1 MTSAKEDGTA
11 AAAEQLGS
19 MSLGTAAERKDNDAA
34 EPNAEN
40 RTTTPTEKL
49 CSACGKTSDA
59 VKKCTACKCVWYCD
73 TMCQKKRRKEHI
85 KECKRIKKWWRF
97 CYVCSWAFSFL
108 LQYGTNSNEPQ
119 PELHES
125 KIGLSMKRGTSEV
138 VKRWKDDPC
147 NESHNISSSSSSS
160 SLFPSLSSGEI
171 HKMRRMIAISDNS
184 SCYNRYLP
192 AFINYTLNRMEH
204 VHNHLNLHI
213 PKSGGTSICSLA
225 KQKSKKYTNFTVAK
239 TNGCWEGDHF
249 LPLWCNP
256 HFVPGGD
263 RSEWASLDN
272 SALCNMMDRNLS
284 MFVMN
289 ENYLDHPLCTQE
301 KIYSIVLRDPVDRVM
316 SNERHLL
323 EFQRVHHKER
333 VDLIRNNY
341 IVWALSSGTTA
352 HGKRLSVL
360 PQRKHLEIAKETLL
374 QFDYILDVTTSTSCR
389 VDVLY
394 LMGLAS
400 NGDSEKMP
408 HEMKGRGKQWKL
420 ALSRKEYEE
429 LNLLDIELHEYAQSV
444 MRVDCEFFSRLRER
458 INE

>member
-1 MTSAKEDGTA
+1 M
-11 AAAEQLGS
+11 
-19 MSLGTAAERKDNDAA
+19 
-34 EPNAEN
+34 
-40 RTTTPTEKL
+40 
-49 CSACGKTSDA
+49 
-59 VKKCTACKCVWYCD
+59 
-73 TMCQKKRRKEHI
+73 
-85 KECKRIKKWWRF
+85 F
-97 CYVCSWAFSFL
+97 CFFFSFL
-108 LQYGTNSNEPQ
+108 LQYGTNNELQ

-125 KIGLSMKRGTSEV
+125 EIGLSVKRGTSEV
-138 VKRWKDDPC
+138 VKSWKDDPC
-147 NESHNISSSSSSS
+147 NESHSISSSSSL
-160 SLFPSLSSGEI
+160 SLFPSLSSSGEI

-263 RSEWASLDN
+263 RSKWASLDN

-289 ENYLDHPLCTQE
+289 ENYLDHPLCTQQ

-323 EFQRVHHKER
+323 EFQRVRASQGK
-333 VDLIRNNY
+333 
-341 IVWALSSGTTA
+341 SG
-352 HGKRLSVL
+352 
-360 PQRKHLEIAKETLL
+360 PDPE
-374 QFDYILDVTTSTSCR
+374 
-389 VDVLY
+389 
-394 LMGLAS
+394 
-400 NGDSEKMP
+400 
-408 HEMKGRGKQWKL
+408 
-420 ALSRKEYEE
+420 
-429 LNLLDIELHEYAQSV
+429 
-444 MRVDCEFFSRLRER
+444 
-458 INE
+458 

>member
-1 MTSAKEDGTA
+1 M
-11 AAAEQLGS
+11 
-19 MSLGTAAERKDNDAA
+19 
-34 EPNAEN
+34 
-40 RTTTPTEKL
+40 L
-49 CSACGKTSDA
+49 CN
-59 VKKCTACKCVWYCD
+59 VV
-73 TMCQKKRRKEHI
+73 
-85 KECKRIKKWWRF
+85 
-97 CYVCSWAFSFL
+97 FSFL
-108 LQYGTNSNEPQ
+108 LQYGTNNIPQ

-125 KIGLSMKRGTSEV
+125 EIRLSMKRGTRSV
-138 VKRWKDDPC
+138 VKSWKDDPC
-147 NESHNISSSSSSS
+147 NESHNISSSSTP
-160 SLFPSLSSGEI
+160 FPSLSSGEI

-323 EFQRVHHKER
+323 EFQRAHHKER

-374 QFDYILDVTTSTSCR
+374 QFDYILDVTTSTFCR

-408 HEMKGRGKQWKL
+408 HEMKGWGKQWKL

-429 LNLLDIELHEYAQSV
+429 LNLLDTELHEYAQSV
-444 MRVDCEFFSRLRER
+444 MRVDCEFFSRLREH